1 MKNLTTS
8 KVIKSSYN
16 KPVDNITSILTT
28 NKPKHAK
35 ITKKYPTLEELLEE

>member
-28 NKPKHAK
+28 NKPNHAK